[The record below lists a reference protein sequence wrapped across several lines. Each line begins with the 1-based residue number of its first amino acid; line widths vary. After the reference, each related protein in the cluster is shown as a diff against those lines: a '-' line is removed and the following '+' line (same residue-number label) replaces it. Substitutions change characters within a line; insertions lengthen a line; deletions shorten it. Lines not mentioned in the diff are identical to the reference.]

1 MREIYEF
8 AEFFTAGWQLAY
20 PGKAIPIN
28 DGRLDQALHEIK
40 TSLPEKFRELLTFGT
55 TRIGFRCY
63 ELPDILHAGFNNL
76 LLSAPTPAHSSV
88 DIMIDDETARI
99 LLRRRG
105 GYYPDCNRMRQTGT
119 FGSSVRLNA

>member
-8 AEFFTAGWQLAY
+8 AEFFAAGWRLAY

-28 DGRLDQALHEIK
+28 DGRLDQALQK
-40 TSLPEKFRELLTFGT
+40 VRTSLPAKFLELLSFGT

-63 ELPDILHAGFNNL
+63 ELPEILHAGFNNL
-76 LLSAPTPAHSSV
+76 LLSAPTPAHTSV
-88 DIMIDDETARI
+88 DVIIDDQTARI

-105 GYYPDCNRMRQTGT
+105 ITPQKAIECAKLINSAIPQ
-119 FGSSVRLNA
+119 N

>member
-8 AEFFTAGWQLAY
+8 AEFFAAGWRLAY

-28 DGRLDQALHEIK
+28 DGRLDQALHEIR
-40 TSLPEKFRELLTFGT
+40 TSLPAKFPELLTFGT

-63 ELPDILHAGFNNL
+63 ELPEILHAGFNNL
-76 LLSAPTPAHSSV
+76 LFSAPTPAHTSV
-88 DIMIDDETARI
+88 DVMIDDETARI

-105 GYYPDCNRMRQTGT
+105 ITPQMAIECAKRIHSAIPQ
-119 FGSSVRLNA
+119 S